1 MKQHQKFIRI
11 GAVALTATAI
21 VLTSAVTP
29 AQAATKTY
37 TLAQIKAHKS
47 ASNCWSAVNGK
58 VYNLTTWVKKHPG
71 GASVIKSMC
80 GRDASAAYKSQHG
93 TAARPAKSLIP
104 YKIGNLAKVQPQPTS
119 TVTPTPTAT
128 PTAGAT
134 LNLALVSKHSTASDC
149 WTIVN
154 GNVYNVTAWIAPH
167 KGGSGPIIAMCGID
181 ASAAY
186 SGTHGTASKPASTL
200 NTFKV
205 GAVGTAAP

>member
-1 MKQHQKFIRI
+1 MKNHQKFARI
-11 GAVALTATAI
+11 SAAALTATAI
-21 VLTSAVTP
+21 VLAAAVTP
-29 AQAATKTY
+29 ADAATNSY

-47 ASNCWSAVNGK
+47 ASNCWSVVNGK
-58 VYNLTTWVKKHPG
+58 VYNLTKWVKKHPG

-80 GRDASAAYKSQHG
+80 GKDASVAFKSQHG

-104 YKIGNLAKVQPQPTS
+104 YKIGSLAKVQPQPTS
-119 TVTPTPTAT
+119 TPTPTPTT
-128 PTAGAT
+128 TAGAT
-134 LNLALVSKHSTASDC
+134 LNLALVAKHSAASDC

-154 GNVYNVTAWIAPH
+154 GNVYNVTAWIAQH

-186 SGTHGTASKPASTL
+186 NGTHGTAAKPASTL
-200 NTFKV
+200 STFKV

>member
-11 GAVALTATAI
+11 GAVAFTATAI

-29 AQAATKTY
+29 AQAATKSY
-37 TLAQIKAHKS
+37 TLAQVKAHKS
-47 ASNCWSAVNGK
+47 SSNCWSAVNGK
-58 VYNLTTWVKKHPG
+58 VYNLTKWVKKHPG
-71 GASVIKSMC
+71 GASVITSMC

-104 YKIGNLAKVQPQPTS
+104 YKIGILAKVQPQPTS
-119 TVTPTPTAT
+119 TPTPTT
-128 PTAGAT
+128 TAGAT
-134 LNLALVSKHSTASDC
+134 LNLALVAQHSTASDC

-167 KGGSGPIIAMCGID
+167 KGGSGPIMAMCGID

-186 SGTHGTASKPASTL
+186 NGTHGTASKPASTL